1 MAGNSAIVDDFIA
14 AWGAKDLERIMSFFA
29 PDAVYT
35 NVPMDPPNRGTEA
48 IRGMIGGFLG
58 MAEDV
63 EFVVHQQAENPSTGV
78 VMNERT
84 DRFKLQDGRWAA
96 LRVMGVFELREGR
109 ILAWRDYFDM
119 AEAARELG
127 F

>member
-1 MAGNSAIVDDFIA
+1 MAGNSAIIDDFIA

-48 IRGMIGGFLG
+48 IRAMIGGFLG
-58 MAEDV
+58 MAQDV
-63 EFVVHQQAENPSTGV
+63 EFVVHQQAESPATGI

-84 DRFKLQDGRWAA
+84 DRFKLANGRWAA
-96 LRVMGVFELREGR
+96 LRVMGVFELRNGK

-119 AEAARELG
+119 AEAQRELG

>member
-58 MAEDV
+58 MAQDV
-63 EFVVHQQAENPSTGV
+63 EFVVHQQAENPATGI

-96 LRVMGVFELREGR
+96 LRVMGVFELREGK

-119 AEAARELG
+119 NSYVQALEK
-127 F
+127 

>member
-1 MAGNSAIVDDFIA
+1 MAGNGAIIHDFIA
-14 AWGAKDLERIMSFFA
+14 AWGAKDLDRIMSFFD

-35 NVPMDPPNRGTEA
+35 NMPMDPPNRGAEA
-48 IRGMIGGFLG
+48 IRAMIGGFLG
-58 MAEDV
+58 MAQQV

-84 DRFKLQDGRWAA
+84 DRFLLANGRWAA

>member
-1 MAGNSAIVDDFIA
+1 MAGNSAIIDDFIA

-48 IRGMIGGFLG
+48 IRAMIGGILG
-58 MAEDV
+58 MAQDV
-63 EFVVHQQAENPSTGV
+63 EFVVHQQAENPATGI

-84 DRFKLQDGRWAA
+84 DRFKLANGRWAA
-96 LRVMGVFELREGR
+96 LRVMGVFELREGK

-119 AEAARELG
+119 AEAQRELG

>member
-1 MAGNSAIVDDFIA
+1 MAGNSAIIDDFIA

-48 IRGMIGGFLG
+48 IRAMIGGFLG
-58 MAEDV
+58 MAQDV
-63 EFVVHQQAENPSTGV
+63 EFVVHQQAENPATGI

-84 DRFKLQDGRWAA
+84 DRFKLANGRWAA
-96 LRVMGVFELREGR
+96 LRVMGVFELRNGK

-119 AEAARELG
+119 AEAQRELG

>member
-1 MAGNSAIVDDFIA
+1 MAGNSAIIDDFIA

-48 IRGMIGGFLG
+48 IRAMIGGFLD
-58 MAEDV
+58 MAQDV
-63 EFVVHQQAENPSTGV
+63 EFVVHQQAENPATGI

-84 DRFKLQDGRWAA
+84 DRFKLANGRWAA
-96 LRVMGVFELREGR
+96 LRVMGVFELREGK

-119 AEAARELG
+119 AEAQRELG

>member
-1 MAGNSAIVDDFIA
+1 MAGNSAIIDDFIA

-48 IRGMIGGFLG
+48 IRAMIGGFLG
-58 MAEDV
+58 MAQDV
-63 EFVVHQQAENPSTGV
+63 EFVVHQQAENPATGI

-84 DRFKLQDGRWAA
+84 DRFKLANGRWAA
-96 LRVMGVFELREGR
+96 LRVMGVFELRVGK

-119 AEAARELG
+119 AEAQRELG